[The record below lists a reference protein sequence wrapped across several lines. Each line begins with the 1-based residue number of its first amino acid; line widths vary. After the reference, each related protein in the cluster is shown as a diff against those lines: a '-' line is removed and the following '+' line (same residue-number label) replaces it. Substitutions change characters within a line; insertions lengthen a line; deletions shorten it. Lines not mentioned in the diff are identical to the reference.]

1 MVVVR
6 NSIVIIRIYVINGY
20 FEGLQCDEIMHLFGD
35 EFPSSKAKE
44 LGTYL
49 NISHVILQDFSHNN
63 MGNVKGMMI
72 DVLNYWLE
80 TDPRK
85 SWTKLAE
92 AVEDCGYG
100 VLADKIRSLKSN
112 NGKLI

>member
-1 MVVVR
+1 
-6 NSIVIIRIYVINGY
+6 
-20 FEGLQCDEIMHLFGD
+20 MHLFGD

-49 NISHVILQDFSHNN
+49 NISHVRLQDFRFNN
-63 MGNVKGMMI
+63 MGNVEGMMI

-92 AVEDCGYG
+92 AVADCGYG
-100 VLADKIRSLKSN
+100 FLADKIRHVKDNHGKFKYMCITIISL
-112 NGKLI
+112 

>member
-1 MVVVR
+1 
-6 NSIVIIRIYVINGY
+6 
-20 FEGLQCDEIMHLFGD
+20 MHLFGD
-35 EFPSSKAKE
+35 EFPSSKAMQ

-49 NISHVILQDFSHNN
+49 NISYVRLQDFSHNN
-63 MGNVKGMMI
+63 MGNVEGMMI

-85 SWTKLAE
+85 SWTKLAD

-100 VLADKIRSLKSN
+100 VLAGKIRCVKGN
-112 NGKLI
+112 HGKFTV

>member
-1 MVVVR
+1 MR
-6 NSIVIIRIYVINGY
+6 
-20 FEGLQCDEIMHLFGD
+20 LLGD
-35 EFPSSKAKE
+35 EFPFCKAKE

-49 NISHVILQDFSHNN
+49 NISRVRLQDFSHNN
-63 MGNVKGMMI
+63 MGNAEGMMI

-85 SWTKLAE
+85 CWTKLAG

-100 VLADKIRSLKSN
+100 VLADKIRRVKDSHSH
-112 NGKLI
+112 GKFIYIYVQL

>member
-1 MVVVR
+1 MR
-6 NSIVIIRIYVINGY
+6 
-20 FEGLQCDEIMHLFGD
+20 LFGD

-44 LGTYL
+44 LCTYL
-49 NISHVILQDFSHNN
+49 NISQVRLQDFRHNN
-63 MGNVKGMMI
+63 MGNVKEMMI

-92 AVEDCGYG
+92 AVENCGYG
-100 VLADKIRSLKSN
+100 VLANKIRTLKDN
-112 NGKLI
+112 LGKSIYICSY

>member
-1 MVVVR
+1 
-6 NSIVIIRIYVINGY
+6 
-20 FEGLQCDEIMHLFGD
+20 MHLFGD

-49 NISHVILQDFSHNN
+49 NISHVRLQDFSHNN
-63 MGNVKGMMI
+63 MGNVEGMMI

-92 AVEDCGYG
+92 AVTDCGYG
-100 VLADKIRSLKSN
+100 VLADKIRSIKSN
-112 NGKLI
+112 NGKLIYIVVYI